1 MGTTTKTEPTVGRNR
16 ARESGPETELDEER
30 EQQYDLLTAA
40 IIGAAVGAGITLLL
54 RRGPSGRRPVGPLVR
69 YAGRGAAL
77 AGLAGMEG
85 AKWAGS
91 RGLEG
96 ARLAGD
102 RAVEGARWAAP
113 HAKRGFRTAVDRGG
127 ELVDRIPVDDVVE
140 QVREYVDTARGAIND
155 VVQDE
160 LNDLRKAV
168 RRQRKRIGI

>member
-1 MGTTTKTEPTVGRNR
+1 VGRNR
-16 ARESGPETELDEER
+16 ARASGPEIELDEER

-77 AGLAGMEG
+77 AGLAGAEG
-85 AKWAGS
+85 ARWAGN

-96 ARLAGD
+96 ARWAGE
-102 RAVEGARWAAP
+102 RAMEGARWAAP
-113 HAKRGFRTAVDRGG
+113 RAQRGFRTAVDRGE
-127 ELVDRIPVDDVVE
+127 ELVDRIPVDEVVE
-140 QVREYVDTARGAIND
+140 QVRDYVDTARGAIND
-155 VVQDE
+155 VVKDE

>member
-1 MGTTTKTEPTVGRNR
+1 
-16 ARESGPETELDEER
+16 
-30 EQQYDLLTAA
+30 
-40 IIGAAVGAGITLLL
+40 
-54 RRGPSGRRPVGPLVR
+54 
-69 YAGRGAAL
+69 
-77 AGLAGMEG
+77 MEG

-96 ARLAGD
+96 ARWAGD

-140 QVREYVDTARGAIND
+140 QVRDYVDTARDAIND
-155 VVQDE
+155 VVKDE

>member
-1 MGTTTKTEPTVGRNR
+1 VGRNR
-16 ARESGPETELDEER
+16 GRASDPEMELDEER

-40 IIGAAVGAGITLLL
+40 IIGAAVGAGLTLLL
-54 RRGPSGRRPVGPLVR
+54 RRGPSGRRPVGPLIR

-77 AGLAGMEG
+77 AGMAGMGG
-85 AKWAGS
+85 ARWAGE

-96 ARLAGD
+96 AKWAGD

-113 HAKRGFRTAVDRGG
+113 RARRGFQAAVDRGG
-127 ELVDRIPVDDVVE
+127 ELVDRIPVDDMVD
-140 QVREYVDTARGAIND
+140 QVRDYVDTARDAIND
-155 VVQDE
+155 VVKDE

>member
-1 MGTTTKTEPTVGRNR
+1 MD
-16 ARESGPETELDEER
+16 LDEDR

-40 IIGAAVGAGITLLL
+40 LIGAAVGAGITLLL
-54 RRGPSGRRPVGPLVR
+54 RKGPMGRRPIGPLAR

-77 AGLAGMEG
+77 AGLAGFEG

-96 ARLAGD
+96 ARWAGG
-102 RAVEGARWAAP
+102 RAAEGARWAAP
-113 HAKRGFRTAVDRGG
+113 RAKRGFRTAVERG
-127 ELVDRIPVDDVVE
+127 EEMIDRIPVDDVVE
-140 QVREYVDTARGAIND
+140 QVRDYVDTARDAIND
-155 VVQDE
+155 VVKDE

>member
-1 MGTTTKTEPTVGRNR
+1 
-16 ARESGPETELDEER
+16 
-30 EQQYDLLTAA
+30 
-40 IIGAAVGAGITLLL
+40 
-54 RRGPSGRRPVGPLVR
+54 
-69 YAGRGAAL
+69 
-77 AGLAGMEG
+77 MEG

-96 ARLAGD
+96 ARWAGD

-140 QVREYVDTARGAIND
+140 QVRDYVDSARGAIND

>member
-1 MGTTTKTEPTVGRNR
+1 
-16 ARESGPETELDEER
+16 
-30 EQQYDLLTAA
+30 
-40 IIGAAVGAGITLLL
+40 
-54 RRGPSGRRPVGPLVR
+54 
-69 YAGRGAAL
+69 
-77 AGLAGMEG
+77 MEG

-96 ARLAGD
+96 ARWAGD

-113 HAKRGFRTAVDRGG
+113 RAKRGFRTAVDRGG